1 MFVLFVKAQ
10 FNVSIMHRILQREF
24 TDEGRFSEILNEYI
38 SLFDIMAE
46 EDPGYR

>member
-1 MFVLFVKAQ
+1 
-10 FNVSIMHRILQREF
+10 MHRIVQRELS
-24 TDEGRFSEILNEYI
+24 DENRFSEILNEYI